1 MQISAVGVN
10 ADFIM
15 NYNLGVQGAVEGKT
29 LSVAQRF
36 LREAPL
42 LSETL

>member
-1 MQISAVGVN
+1 MQISVGVN
-10 ADFIM
+10 TDFIM
-15 NYNLGVQGAVEGKT
+15 NYNLGVLGAVEGKT
-29 LSVAQRF
+29 LRGAQRF